1 MAEPAELPRADGMFR
16 RTRTIEA
23 RHIDELGHVNNVV
36 WVRFVVELAGA
47 HSAAVGLDLATLR
60 ERIGG
65 LWIVHRHEVDYHRP
79 ARLGEEILE
88 ETWISEMRGALSQRH
103 ARFRRREDGALLV
116 TATTRW
122 AFVDAVR
129 LRPRRIPPQVR
140 DAFPP
145 LDARG
150 PA

>member
-1 MAEPAELPRADGMFR
+1 MAESAEAPHPDGVFR
-16 RTRTIEA
+16 RVRRIEA

-60 ERIGG
+60 KRIGG

-79 ARLGEEILE
+79 AALGEEILE
-88 ETWISEMRGALSQRH
+88 ETWIAQMRGALSLRQ
-103 ARFRRREDGALLV
+103 ARFRRRDDAALLV
-116 TATTRW
+116 TATTHW
-122 AFVDAVR
+122 AFVDATR
-129 LRPRRIPPQVR
+129 LRPRRIPPEVR
-140 DAFPP
+140 DAFPA
-145 LDARG
+145 LGTGG